1 MSTHIETI
9 IIGGG
14 QAGLAVSYYLSR
26 QDRPHIVL
34 EQAAEVGRLGAI
46 IAGTLSPS
54 ILRIGNPGYPERTFR
69 EKIQMA
75 FSRATKLLRISKATW
90 IRSISRY
97 ATVYTSI

>member
-14 QAGLAVSYYLSR
+14 QAGLAVSYYLSP

-46 IAGTLSPS
+46 IAGTLSP
-54 ILRIGNPGYPERTFR
+54 LTHRIGSPRCLEPKSLVQAQTVFCRGTRLSLTS
-69 EKIQMA
+69 KIM
-75 FSRATKLLRISKATW
+75 
-90 IRSISRY
+90 
-97 ATVYTSI
+97 